1 MSNNTLKNILLCLDN
16 SEDSRTATGLAL
28 ALADK
33 DTTITG
39 LHVYAAALHTA
50 RFSQLEQYLPERYQN
65 KTALAEQR
73 YAHTT
78 LITKGLEIISDSYM
92 APLTTLGV
100 EARIKTMAI
109 KREGK
114 NYREI
119 LNEAHKNLEPEGE
132 TTKKNADEGEA
143 TEEYNNE
150 ASLAEEH
157 NNKAYT
163 LTILGARGLGKLDTP
178 EEDGCGSV
186 TERVARG
193 IRTDLLIVRT
203 TLDNGKNNID
213 EAREIAVAIDG
224 SPASYGA
231 LITAI
236 ELAGKLDKK
245 IKVLAAFD
253 PLYHQVAFK
262 SLEGVLS
269 EADGELFKLEEQEK
283 LHTEIIDNNL
293 AALYQDHLDTA
304 VEVAKSLG
312 IVVSSELLSGKP
324 YTELIKYTK
333 KEKPFILMLGKTGV
347 HADAELEIGSATEK
361 TLRSAECNIYI
372 STRPYTPAPKTRDD
386 DLPDISWNPEAEE
399 TISRI
404 PAFARAMVRK
414 MAEEMASE
422 QETDTVTRELLL
434 ELRKRIGL

>member
-1 MSNNTLKNILLCLDN
+1 MPNNTFKNILLCLDN
-16 SEDSRTATGLAL
+16 SEDSRTATRLAL
-28 ALADK
+28 AMAGK

-39 LHVYAAALHTA
+39 LHVYAAALHTE
-50 RFSQLEQYLPERYQN
+50 RFSQLERYLPERYQN
-65 KTALAEQR
+65 KAALAEQR
-73 YAHTT
+73 SAHTT

-92 APLTTLGV
+92 TPLTALGEESGV
-100 EARIKTMAI
+100 KTRAV

-119 LNEAHKNLEPEGE
+119 LNEAHKN
-132 TTKKNADEGEA
+132 
-143 TEEYNNE
+143 
-150 ASLAEEH
+150 SEH

-193 IRTDLLIVRT
+193 IKTDLLIVRT
-203 TLDNGKNNID
+203 PLDISKDCKD
-213 EAREIAVAIDG
+213 EASEIAVAIDG

-231 LITAI
+231 LILAI
-236 ELAGKLDKK
+236 ELAEKLAKK

-304 VEVAKSLG
+304 VEIAKDFEIEISA
-312 IVVSSELLSGKP
+312 ELLSGKP
-324 YTELIKYTK
+324 YTELLKYIK
-333 KEKPFILMLGKTGV
+333 KEKPFILIMGKTGV

-361 TLRSAECNIYI
+361 TLRSAECSVYI
-372 STRPYTPAPKTRDD
+372 STKPYTPAPRTRDEG
-386 DLPDISWNPEAEE
+386 LPDISWNLEAEE

-414 MAEEMASE
+414 MAEEMAIE
-422 QETDTVTRELLL
+422 KTTDTVTRELLL

>member
-1 MSNNTLKNILLCLDN
+1 MPNETFKNILLCLDN
-16 SEDSRTATGLAL
+16 SEDSRTATRLAL
-28 ALADK
+28 ALAGT

-39 LHVYAAALHTA
+39 LHVYAAALHTE

-65 KTALAEQR
+65 KAALAEQR
-73 YAHTT
+73 SAHTT

-92 APLTTLGV
+92 APLTTLGI
-100 EARIKTMAI
+100 EAEIKTRAI

-119 LNEAHKNLEPEGE
+119 LNEAHKNLRNEDATIKEGE
-132 TTKKNADEGEA
+132 GSD
-143 TEEYNNE
+143 E
-150 ASLAEEH
+150 ASLAEED
-157 NNKAYT
+157 NNETYT

-193 IRTDLLIVRT
+193 ISTDLLIVRT
-203 TLDNGKNNID
+203 PPNDSKD
-213 EAREIAVAIDG
+213 EAHEIAVAIDG

-236 ELAGKLDKK
+236 ELAKKLNKK
-245 IKVLAAFD
+245 IKILAAFD

-304 VEVAKSLG
+304 VVVAKDFEIEISA
-312 IVVSSELLSGKP
+312 ELLSGKP
-324 YTELIKYTK
+324 YTELIKYAK
-333 KEKPFILMLGKTGV
+333 KEKPFILMMGKTGV
-347 HADAELEIGSATEK
+347 HADQELEIGSASEK
-361 TLRSAECNIYI
+361 TLRSAECSVYI
-372 STRPYTPAPKTRDD
+372 STRPYTPAPRTRDD
-386 DLPDISWNPEAEE
+386 DLPDISWNREAEE

-404 PAFARAMVRK
+404 PAFAHAMVRE
-414 MAEEMASE
+414 MAEEMAIE
-422 QETDTVTRELLL
+422 KNTDTVTRELLL